1 MNKADVSSALR
12 DLTFCWERMI
22 KSNQQINKQVISD
35 CDETECDDSSVQ
47 IKLEMVIG
55 ESLLVKVLWESF
67 VEEME

>member
-35 CDETECDDSSVQ
+35 CDETKRV
-47 IKLEMVIG
+47 
-55 ESLLVKVLWESF
+55 
-67 VEEME
+67 